1 MTTPKVSR
9 LSPKARE
16 RIRKG
21 LLRSWQP
28 GGTHRTKQMS
38 RPIDADTLRS
48 RALDDRRGRHLCA
61 VYPPSGN
68 LLPGPFVMIWS
79 TTGRTDQVDVFQN
92 GRLLFTAAPKKAFAH
107 LLGL

>member
-1 MTTPKVSR
+1 MTTSKVSR
-9 LSPKARE
+9 LSPKAKE

-28 GGTHRTKQMS
+28 GGTHRTKQES

-48 RALDDRRGRHLCA
+48 RALDDRRGKQLC
-61 VYPPSGN
+61 
-68 LLPGPFVMIWS
+68 LLNTRPYGETYTFLWS

-92 GRLLFTAAPKKAFAH
+92 GRLLFTAAPKKAFAQ
-107 LLGL
+107 LIGL